1 MSAVKEQLV
10 SPRVRQASPRGASSQ
25 RPARRAR
32 GASRSGAWSERWSA
46 AAPWVGKA
54 LLAVVAGVLLFMA
67 YRAATSASIFQLA
80 RVDVEGVARTSPD
93 EVQAVVRSVV
103 GRGGVWRADIWSIK
117 REIEKLPW
125 VREAVVSRVLPS
137 AVRVRVRERT
147 PFAVARTSSGRFV
160 WVDEE
165 GVLLGQFA
173 PTDEMPPFLVRGLD
187 EAPTEA
193 AHRSNRERLAR
204 YREML
209 DEWRAR
215 GLAERVSEVNLED
228 LRDVRA
234 QLAGEDARIEV
245 RLGGRDFGARL
256 ERALKALTEMRQAG
270 REVISVDATQDRRIV
285 VALASGARL
294 PNDGPQER
302 GRAGRGASE
311 TKRKASDGR
320 REG

>member
-1 MSAVKEQLV
+1 MSAVKEQLI
-10 SPRVRQASPRGASSQ
+10 SPRARHASPRSASAQ

-32 GASRSGAWSERWSA
+32 AASRSGAWSERWSA
-46 AAPWVGKA
+46 AAPWIGKA
-54 LLAVVAGVLLFMA
+54 LIAAVAGVLLFMA

-80 RVDVEGVARTSPD
+80 RVDVEGVARTPPD
-93 EVQAVVRSVV
+93 QVQAVVRNAV
-103 GRGGVWRADIWSIK
+103 GRDGVWRADVWGIK

-147 PFAVARTSSGRFV
+147 PFAVARISSGRFV

-193 AHRSNRERLAR
+193 AHRSNRDRLAR

-215 GLAERVSEVNLED
+215 GLIERVSEVNLED

-234 QLAGEDARIEV
+234 QLAGEDAGIEI
-245 RLGGRDFGARL
+245 RLGGRDFGLRL

-270 REVISVDATQDRRIV
+270 REVVSLDATQDRRIV
-285 VALASGARL
+285 VGLASGARL
-294 PNDGPQER
+294 PSDGQQDRGRVER
-302 GRAGRGASE
+302 GANEA
-311 TKRKASDGR
+311 KRKASDGR
-320 REG
+320 REE